1 MYIRNMKLKQ
11 FIMKLSRTYEV
22 KKYREEFKENYE
34 KHMQESYKKYEA
46 WLERTKSVCKIISK

>member
-1 MYIRNMKLKQ
+1 MKLKE
-11 FIMKLSRTYEV
+11 FIMKLSRKYEV

-46 WLERTKSVCKIISK
+46 WLERTQSVCKIISK